1 MKRYLVN
8 ALAAIVLVAAGCSD
22 GSIIG
27 NDLLEDEAIDLAYD
41 DSYQLASRTVAGDS
55 IATYRRNSP
64 SRTMFL
70 GQLDDP
76 VFGKVSSDIYT
87 GFTFG
92 SSLPSF
98 QDNATIDSIVLYL
111 EYAPDQFAGAD
122 DVEHNI
128 EVFRIEEDFLES
140 DTIYSDQ
147 SFAAAMTPLGSK
159 RFVPDPEGD
168 SIRWQ
173 VRDLDVD
180 SFVYLTPRINIPL
193 DNAFGEEI
201 LNDTFATKTD
211 SAIIAAYK
219 GLYIKS
225 TTEGNSMI
233 ALNFEKTG
241 TISNLIAK
249 MALFYTEV
257 DTAGITRKRT
267 YNYLVRNEASSNFIL
282 DYEGSLVG
290 NALGDYIAGEDEFYA
305 QGLSGVNAE
314 VDLPDLSSLA
324 GNIINSAQLVL
335 TVNDEDTDD
344 YPGISQFLLSKP
356 SEDGDTRILIDDLT
370 KTGVALTT
378 GLALLDGAP
387 ERMLS
392 ESGDTITTVTFNITD
407 FVRNSIEDEISAP
420 KLTISPVGRAET
432 ARRTVFYGSNHP
444 TYPAKLRIAYTVL

>member
-8 ALAAIVLVAAGCSD
+8 ALAAIVLIAAGCSD
-22 GSIIG
+22 GSVIG
-27 NDLLEDEAIDLAYD
+27 NDLLEDEAIDLAFD
-41 DSYQLASRTVAGDS
+41 DSYQLATRTVLGDS
-55 IATYRRNSP
+55 IATYRINSP

-70 GQLDDP
+70 GELDDP

-98 QDNATIDSIVLYL
+98 LENATVDSIVLYL
-111 EYAPDQFAGAD
+111 EYAPDFFAGD
-122 DVEHNI
+122 DGVVHNI
-128 EVFRIEEDFLES
+128 EVFRIEEDFLDM

-147 SFAAAMTPLGSK
+147 SFATAMTPLGSK
-159 RFVPDPEGD
+159 SFVPDPIGD

-180 SFVYLTPRINIPL
+180 SFVFLTPRINIPL
-193 DNAFGEEI
+193 DNSFGEEI
-201 LNDTFATKTD
+201 LQDTFATKSD
-211 SAIIAAYK
+211 SAIVAAFK
-219 GLYIKS
+219 GLYIRS
-225 TTEGNSMI
+225 TTEGSSMI
-233 ALNFEKTG
+233 ALNFEKSG
-241 TISNLIAK
+241 TISNLVAK

-257 DTAGITRKRT
+257 DAEGITRKRT
-267 YNYLVRNEASSNFIL
+267 YNYLVRNEASSNFVL
-282 DYEGSLVG
+282 DYAGSPVG
-290 NALGDYIAGEDEFYA
+290 NSIGDYTAGEDEFYA

-314 VDLPDLSSLA
+314 VDLPDLSALA

-335 TVNDEDTDD
+335 TVNDDDTED
-344 YPGISQFLLSKP
+344 YPGISQFLMSKP
-356 SEDGDTRILIDDLT
+356 TEDGESRILIDDLT
-370 KTGVALTT
+370 KTGVLLTT

-387 ERMLS
+387 ERVLS
-392 ESGDTITTVTFNITD
+392 ETGDSITTVTFNITD

-420 KLTISPVGRAET
+420 KLVISPVGRAET